1 MNSLLDRR
9 FLFVT
14 GKGGVGK
21 TTVSTALAL
30 AGARRGKRT
39 LLAMVN
45 SQERVSHLLGT
56 KPIGPHVVNI
66 GPNLD
71 AVNMTPE
78 VALEEYGVMILK
90 VRVLYRAIFENK
102 LVRAFLE
109 GTPGIEAWSML
120 GKAFFHASPP
130 DGSKA
135 YDLVVVDGPATGHA
149 LDMLR
154 VPLVIHEVAP
164 PGLLRKEADRAI
176 EMFRNPRESGI
187 VMVTLAEDMPAQ
199 ETIELSEKLHNDL
212 GYAVAGVVVN
222 SILPELFTSTE
233 RALVE
238 GLAAHVGASSP
249 LLEGARAARAR
260 SLRERVQA
268 ASLAL
273 IESKLTGPF
282 IELPHLISD
291 RFGREQLETLAS
303 SILVS

>member
-1 MNSLLDRR
+1 MTELLDRR

-21 TTVSTALAL
+21 TTVATALAL
-30 AGARRGKRT
+30 ASAKRGKRT
-39 LLAMVN
+39 LLAMTN
-45 SQERVSHLLGT
+45 CQERVSKLLGT
-56 KPIGPHVVNI
+56 APIGAHVVNL

-78 VALEEYGVMILK
+78 VALEEYGVMVLK
-90 VRVLYRAIFENK
+90 IRALYKAIFENR

-130 DGSKA
+130 EGRPV
-135 YDLVVVDGPATGHA
+135 YDLVIVDGPATGHA

-176 EMFRNPRESGI
+176 EMFRNPRECG
-187 VMVTLAEDMPAQ
+187 MVLVSLPEDMPAQ
-199 ETIELSEKLHNDL
+199 ETIELHAKLVGEL
-212 GYAVAGVVVN
+212 RYAVAGVVVN
-222 SILPELFTSTE
+222 AVLPDLFRDGE

-238 GLAAHVGASSP
+238 GLPASVDPSHPAHA
-249 LLEGARAARAR
+249 LLRAGRAR

-268 ASLAL
+268 ESLEL
-273 IESKLTGPF
+273 LESSLPGPF
-282 IELPHLISD
+282 LELPLLFDEH
-291 RFGREQLETLAS
+291 FGREQLETLARA
-303 SILVS
+303 IAVG

>member
-1 MNSLLDRR
+1 MTDLLDRR

-30 AGARRGKRT
+30 AAAKRGKRT
-39 LLAMVN
+39 LLAMTN
-45 SQERVSHLLGT
+45 CQERVSKLLGT
-56 KPIGPHVVNI
+56 APIGPHVVNV

-78 VALEEYGVMILK
+78 IALEEYGVMILK
-90 VRVLYRAIFENK
+90 VRALYRAIFENR

-130 DGSKA
+130 EGQA
-135 YDLVVVDGPATGHA
+135 EYDLVIVDGPATGHA

-164 PGLLRKEADRAI
+164 PGLLRREADRAI
-176 EMFRNPRESGI
+176 EMFRNPRESGL
-187 VMVTLAEDMPAQ
+187 VLVSLPEDMPAQ
-199 ETIELSEKLHNDL
+199 ETIELHTKLVKEL
-212 GYAVAGVVVN
+212 RYAVAGIVVN
-222 SILPELFTSTE
+222 SVLPDLFRGDE
-233 RALVE
+233 RELVE
-238 GLAAHVGASSP
+238 ALPSRVDVADATHGA
-249 LLEGARAARAR
+249 LRAGRAR

-268 ASLAL
+268 ESLEL
-273 IESKLTGPF
+273 LETKLPGPF
-282 IELPHLISD
+282 LELPHLFD
-291 RFGREQLETLAS
+291 EHFAREQLETLARAIANS
-303 SILVS
+303 